1 VPKVSPA
8 HMQARRQ
15 QILAAAMACFTRNG
29 VHPTSVQDI
38 CREAGISIGGLY
50 RHFPSKW
57 EIIEALF
64 AQGDASNHELLDAL
78 QADDRPPEELEQT
91 LQGAFRRFA
100 EPGGS
105 EVIRFSLAMHAEAAR
120 DERIAKLLAGQRAHV
135 SEAFAAGVAE
145 AQGRGALPAELD
157 PVAAATVLLA
167 LFEGLKPQMVL
178 EPDLDVARFAAAVR
192 ALLFR

>member
-1 VPKVSPA
+1 MPKVSQA
-8 HMQARRQ
+8 HMDARRQ

-78 QADDRPPEELEQT
+78 QADERPPEELEQT
-91 LQGAFRRFA
+91 LDSSFHRFA
-100 EPGGS
+100 EPGGGDI
-105 EVIRFSLAMHAEAAR
+105 IRFSLAMHAEAAR
-120 DERIAKLLAGQRAHV
+120 DPRIATLLAGQLAHV
-135 SEAFAAGVAE
+135 TEAFSAGVAD
-145 AQGRGALPAELD
+145 AQRRGTLPSELD
-157 PVAAATVLLA
+157 PDDVATVLIA
-167 LFEGLKPQMVL
+167 LFEGLKPQRVL
-178 EPDLDVARFAAAVR
+178 RPDLDVERFAATVH